1 MDTLTRMRAFIDV
14 VEAEGFSA
22 AARKIGRSKALLSKY
37 VRELED
43 ELGALLL
50 NRTTRQFSMTEAG
63 HTYYRRASEIV
74 REVDSLADAVRESS
88 GDVRG
93 RIKLSAARTFA
104 DAPIGQS
111 LIDFAKPHPDIVLD
125 IHLDDRFVD
134 LVEEGFDLAIRI
146 TRLENS
152 SLIAR
157 RLEPFSVKLCASPE
171 LIARHGKPTRPQDL
185 ANMPAS
191 STPMAA
197 RSPTG
202 ASRAMARNP
211 SASTCR
217 GRSRSTARWPPCRR
231 RVGPGLPILP
241 DFIAAPELASG
252 KLVPCSTTASSRA
265 AAFSPSIR
273 IAAICRPRSGFSS
286 ISWCSG
292 SKNTRK
298 RVRFDRVVQAR
309 TASRSHFARFLVTS
323 RNLSEA
329 DGTATEN
336 APETHA
342 IMLASALAAPF
353 AAVGAAAAHPHVFA
367 EARLDVIL
375 SPDHQM

>member
-111 LIDFAKPHPDIVLD
+111 LIDFAKEHPDIVLD

-134 LVEEGFDLAIRI
+134 LVEEGFDLAVRI
-146 TRLENS
+146 SRLENS

-157 RLEPFSVKLCASPE
+157 RLAPFSVRLCASPD
-171 LIARHGKPTRPQDL
+171 LIAKHGMPMRPQDL
-185 ANMPAS
+185 ARIPCIIDTNGRWLTNWPFKGDAGDTMSVSVSGPIEVNS
-191 STPMAA
+191 PM
-197 RSPTG
+197 
-202 ASRAMARNP
+202 
-211 SASTCR
+211 
-217 GRSRSTARWPPCRR
+217 TARAAA
-231 RVGPGLPILP
+231 VAGLGFTMLP
-241 DFIAAPELASG
+241 DFIAIPEIESG
-252 KLVPCSTTASSRA
+252 RLVTALDDRLL
-265 AAFSPSIR
+265 
-273 IAAICRPRSGFSS
+273 
-286 ISWCSG
+286 SG
-292 SKNTRK
+292 SGIFAVYPHQRYLPAKV
-298 RVRFDRVVQAR
+298 RVFVD
-309 TASRSHFARFLVTS
+309 FLVQWFKT
-323 RNLSEA
+323 RE
-329 DGTATEN
+329 
-336 APETHA
+336 
-342 IMLASALAAPF
+342 SA
-353 AAVGAAAAHPHVFA
+353 
-367 EARLDVIL
+367 
-375 SPDHQM
+375 